1 MAATTLD
8 RFGRVDV
15 LVNNAGWFKQA
26 FRGPW
31 TEIPVEEWDRAF
43 EVNVRG
49 TWLACASVV
58 PAMRAQ
64 RSGKII
70 NIGSDTVWKGTT
82 GFLHY
87 VSSKAA
93 VLGLT
98 RALAREVGDDGIC
111 VNMLCPDY
119 IPDDEFYVL
128 RTHLAPMSLAP
139 AIRRVIREVDPKLLI
154 AQIGTLEALVDGSM
168 ARARLTMVLLL
179 VAAATALGL
188 AMTGIYGVLS
198 YAVSQRTAELGLRIA
213 LGAGPAAVVRM
224 VVGQGALLTLVG
236 VVVGAVGAVVL
247 TRYLRAVL
255 YEVSPTDPVAFAA
268 MAGLLFG
275 VALAASYVPARRAA
289 RVDPMVALR
298 HE

>member
-1 MAATTLD
+1 VVASLPHPGQARPLAEGGVDLGALDGRVAIVTGAGRHLGRAYGLGLAAEGATVVAADLADAAPVAEEIRRAGGRAEAVHVDVTDPGSTGDMAATTLD

-43 EVNVRG
+43 DVNVRG
-49 TWLACASVV
+49 TWLACAAVV

-70 NIGSDTVWKGTT
+70 NVGSDTVWKGTT

-119 IPDDEFYVL
+119 VPDEEML
-128 RTHLAPMSLAP
+128 R
-139 AIRRVIREVDPKLLI
+139 EDPERD
-154 AQIGTLEALVDGSM
+154 AFV
-168 ARARLTMVLLL
+168 
-179 VAAATALGL
+179 
-188 AMTGIYGVLS
+188 
-198 YAVSQRTAELGLRIA
+198 VSQRVLKRTEVPEDLIGA
-213 LGAGPAAVVRM
+213 LVFLAGPGSDFM
-224 VVGQGALLTLVG
+224 TGQGLFVDGG
-236 VVVGAVGAVVL
+236 VV
-247 TRYLRAVL
+247 
-255 YEVSPTDPVAFAA
+255 F
-268 MAGLLFG
+268 
-275 VALAASYVPARRAA
+275 
-289 RVDPMVALR
+289 
-298 HE
+298 H